1 MTDTEYCHPR
11 NRTFSQAQGYDDLPG
26 PLALEDFSDDARREL
41 WDLLHFYVNELT
53 SSDIFGTPMLFG
65 AWRNIAGVLHRDFL
79 RLPFDEFDAR
89 ASSFSVQYRTGI
101 LDSFPFNKVFDLLQI
116 VMRHDACPFDFVRSV
131 QEIFERCQLAY
142 LVDMNGPP
150 TILPMS
156 TRREGEA
163 ISEAIRTFQSTGLT
177 GPETH
182 LRRAA
187 EFINQ
192 GDWSD
197 SIRESI
203 HAVESIARILSPDA
217 AKSLAPALKALE
229 KNHPIH
235 GALREGFNKLYGY
248 TSDEQGIRHPLLD
261 SSDSPSGRDEAVFM
275 LGSCA
280 SFASYLWR
288 VAQPI
293 RDE

>member
-1 MTDTEYCHPR
+1 MTDTEHFHPR
-11 NRTFSQAQGYDDLPG
+11 NLTFSQAQGYEALPG
-26 PLALEDFSDDARREL
+26 PLALEELSEDARREL
-41 WDLLHFYVNELT
+41 WDLLYT
-53 SSDIFGTPMLFG
+53 SVSSQTSHDIFDRPMLVG
-65 AWRNIAGVLHRDFL
+65 TWLSIAGVLHSEFLKMPLDQFDPYVSSFLNEYREGIL
-79 RLPFDEFDAR
+79 RL
-89 ASSFSVQYRTGI
+89 
-101 LDSFPFNKVFDLLQI
+101 LPFNRVFDLLQI
-116 VMRHDACPFDFVRSV
+116 VMRHYACPVEFVRSV

-142 LVDMNGPP
+142 LVDTNKPP

-156 TRREGEA
+156 TRPEGEA
-163 ISEAIRTFQSTGLT
+163 ISEAIRTFHSVGLT

-192 GDWSD
+192 GNWSD

-217 AKSLAPALKALE
+217 AKTLAPALKALE
-229 KNHPIH
+229 KHYPIH

-261 SSDSPSGRDEAVFM
+261 NSDSPSGRDEAVFM

-288 VAQPI
+288 VTQQP
-293 RDE
+293 

>member
-1 MTDTEYCHPR
+1 M
-11 NRTFSQAQGYDDLPG
+11 
-26 PLALEDFSDDARREL
+26 
-41 WDLLHFYVNELT
+41 
-53 SSDIFGTPMLFG
+53 
-65 AWRNIAGVLHRDFL
+65 
-79 RLPFDEFDAR
+79 
-89 ASSFSVQYRTGI
+89 
-101 LDSFPFNKVFDLLQI
+101 
-116 VMRHDACPFDFVRSV
+116 
-131 QEIFERCQLAY
+131 EIFEHWQLAY
-142 LVDMNGPP
+142 LVDTNGPP

-156 TRREGEA
+156 TRQEGEA
-163 ISEAIRTFQSTGLT
+163 ISEAIRIFQSTGLT

-187 EFINQ
+187 EHINQ
-192 GDWSD
+192 SNWSD

-217 AKSLAPALKALE
+217 KTLAPALRALD
-229 KNHPIH
+229 KRHPIH

-261 SSDSPSGRDEAVFM
+261 RSDSPSGRDEAVFM

-288 VAQPI
+288 VAQQSQ
-293 RDE
+293 E